1 MVLVDTSV
9 WIAHFREGQ
18 PVLAELLSD
27 GLVLMH
33 PFVSGELACGNLK
46 DRASILSDFRSLP
59 SAQCASDIEVMS
71 LIENRRLWGRGL
83 GWIDAHLLA
92 AALLSGCRFWTL
104 DKRLGTAAAELDLS

>member
-46 DRASILSDFRSLP
+46 DRASILSDLRALP
-59 SAQCASDIEVMS
+59 SAQRASDAEVMS
-71 LIENRRLWGRGL
+71 LIENRRLWGKGTGL
-83 GWIDAHLLA
+83 DRCALAGRSASLRLPLLDVGQKA
-92 AALLSGCRFWTL
+92 WNSGR
-104 DKRLGTAAAELDLS
+104 